1 MRIKPFKAL
10 RPRPEL
16 AADVASLPY
25 DVVNTEEAASASLGK
40 PWSFFHISRAEIDLP
55 PGTDPYSDAVY
66 KQAAANFMEFQ
77 ARGVFLREPEPSLY
91 LYRLA
96 HGAHAQRGVMAVS
109 HVGDYERNL
118 ILKHE
123 KTRQAPENDRTRH
136 ISNLNAN
143 SGPVFLTYR
152 QDARID
158 ELVKQCEQQEALYH
172 LVAPDGIEHT
182 VWRIADPASFVSAFA
197 AVPCFYIAD
206 GHHRAAAAA
215 RVARERAAA
224 NPRHTGEE
232 EYNWFMTLLFPAD
245 QLRILPYNRCVRDL
259 NGLAPDAFLAAVRE
273 RFTVSET
280 ADAAPRKP
288 GTASM
293 FLGGRWYG
301 LAWAVPPDAKPAAAL
316 DVSVL
321 QDRLLEP
328 LLGIDDPRNNPRIE
342 FVGGVRGTAELEK
355 RVLSGKAAVAFS
367 MHPTSVESLMAIA
380 DAGETMPPKST
391 WFEPKPRS
399 GLLIHTLD

>member
-25 DVVNTEEAASASLGK
+25 DVVSTEEAAAASLGK
-40 PWSFFHISRAEIDLP
+40 PWSFFHVSRAEIDLP
-55 PGTDPYSDAVY
+55 PGTDPYSDAIY
-66 KQAAANFMEFQ
+66 KQSADNFKEFQ
-77 ARGVFLREPEPSLY
+77 AQGVFVREPEPSLY

-96 HGAHAQRGVMAVS
+96 QGAHSQRGIMTVC

-123 KTRQAPENDRTRH
+123 RTRQAPENDRTRH
-136 ISNLNAN
+136 ISSLNAN

-158 ELVKQCEQQEALYH
+158 ELVRQCEQQEALYH
-172 LVAPDGIEHT
+172 FVAADGIEHT
-182 VWRIADPASFVSAFA
+182 VWRVADSSSFVAAFA

-224 NPRHTGEE
+224 NPRHTGDE

-259 NGLAPDAFLAAVRE
+259 HGLSPEMFLAAVRE
-273 RFTVSET
+273 RFTVS
-280 ADAAPRKP
+280 DSAAPSPAKA

-301 LAWAVPPDAKPAAAL
+301 LGWTVPQGTKPAAAL

-321 QDRLLEP
+321 QDRLLQP

-355 RVLSGKAAVAFS
+355 RVRSGKAAVAFS
-367 MHPTSVESLMAIA
+367 MHPTSVASLMAIA
-380 DAGETMPPKST
+380 DAGEIMPPKST

-399 GLLIHTLD
+399 GLLVHTLD